1 MCILLGNLSLFVLT
15 PFVNFSRILS
25 ARSADEFYSC
35 MGGGAGAVW
44 DAGDALVA
52 RVVAFGS
59 APELPRLRSMH
70 RYRVAPPAPPAAAP
84 MYQPPLHSAVSLILL
99 SIIYLSQL
107 FYFKIILQNEVI
119 LSTDADN
126 DEKRLTLVLL

>member
-1 MCILLGNLSLFVLT
+1 MYHIFT
-15 PFVNFSRILS
+15 FIFVNFSRILS

-70 RYRVAPPAPPAAAP
+70 RYRVAPPAPPAAPP
-84 MYQPPLHSAVSLILL
+84 MYQPPLHSAVCVKP
-99 SIIYLSQL
+99 
-107 FYFKIILQNEVI
+107 FKYI
-119 LSTDADN
+119 
-126 DEKRLTLVLL
+126 

>member
-1 MCILLGNLSLFVLT
+1 
-15 PFVNFSRILS
+15 
-25 ARSADEFYSC
+25 

-44 DAGDALVA
+44 EAGDALVA

-84 MYQPPLHSAVSLILL
+84 MYQPPLHSAVSVTFLN
-99 SIIYLSQL
+99 IIYYFLRLVLS
-107 FYFKIILQNEVI
+107 NETFF
-119 LSTDADN
+119 TDADN
-126 DEKRLTLVLL
+126 DKKRLALVLL